1 MGAPVF
7 CFSSVLLPEKNGTI
21 VQAPAPHPPHRFL
34 CFLLPLGWLPAPAPA
49 LFPPWPSCLQGR
61 KELGVEGFRERKE
74 PGIAPLQALVPLFP
88 SQSLGV
94 GEGQARCPQ
103 PLSLA
108 SNLADP
114 VLGPSCCLWDWGG
127 GSPWAGVGGKSGR
140 KQWHDFPGQWGPCE
154 EAWPREKGEFSRPTS
169 HRTDQPARPGPDLP
183 QFAPKEYPPQ
193 VGPGLLERRS
203 RDHERKAE
211 EV

>member
-1 MGAPVF
+1 M
-7 CFSSVLLPEKNGTI
+7 
-21 VQAPAPHPPHRFL
+21 
-34 CFLLPLGWLPAPAPA
+34 
-49 LFPPWPSCLQGR
+49 
-61 KELGVEGFRERKE
+61 EGFRERKE

-127 GSPWAGVGGKSGR
+127 GSPRSWARGGVGGGGVGGGR
-140 KQWHDFPGQWGPCE
+140 GGGGGAIRQE
-154 EAWPREKGEFSRPTS
+154 TMA
-169 HRTDQPARPGPDLP
+169 
-183 QFAPKEYPPQ
+183 
-193 VGPGLLERRS
+193 
-203 RDHERKAE
+203 
-211 EV
+211 

>member
-7 CFSSVLLPEKNGTI
+7 CFSSVLLPEKNGTR
-21 VQAPAPHPPHRFL
+21 VQAPAPHPPLRFL

-127 GSPWAGVGGKSGR
+127 GSPWAGVGGNQAGNNGMIFLDNGGLVR
-140 KQWHDFPGQWGPCE
+140 
-154 EAWPREKGEFSRPTS
+154 
-169 HRTDQPARPGPDLP
+169 RPG
-183 QFAPKEYPPQ
+183 
-193 VGPGLLERRS
+193 LERRGNS
-203 RDHERKAE
+203 PGPRVTGLTSQPAWT
-211 EV
+211 